1 MMEENKD
8 QIGSAVCIF
17 IVVLSSV
24 LQLADDLGLTPEFG
38 FFREYDLM
46 LKGEIDEAL
55 RCTKYAKHC
64 SFLN

>member
-1 MMEENKD
+1 MSVVVVVD
-8 QIGSAVCIF
+8 VFLGSI
-17 IVVLSSV
+17 

-55 RCTKYAKHC
+55 RCTKYANTAL
-64 SFLN
+64 F